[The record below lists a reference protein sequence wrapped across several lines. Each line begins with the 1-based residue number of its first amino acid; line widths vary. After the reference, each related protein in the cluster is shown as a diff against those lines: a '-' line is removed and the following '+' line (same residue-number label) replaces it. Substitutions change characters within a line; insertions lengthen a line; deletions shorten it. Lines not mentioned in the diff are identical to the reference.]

1 MYNSNFM
8 AIAEQEAESN
18 LKTQEGG
25 PFGCVIVKNNEIV
38 AKGHNTVLKC
48 NDPTAHGEIVT
59 LRKAG
64 TALNN
69 YDLSGCELYTNAF
82 PCPMCLSAIIW
93 ANIKVIYYG
102 NTAQD
107 TKKIGFRDDFI
118 YKFINSKFE
127 NKTVLKIERH
137 DQDKTIKSFDDF
149 INSQN
154 KIIY

>member
-25 PFGCVIVKNNEIV
+25 PFGCVIV
-38 AKGHNTVLKC
+38 
-48 NDPTAHGEIVT
+48 
-59 LRKAG
+59 KAG

-127 NKTVLKIERH
+127 NKNVLKIEQH
-137 DQDKTIKSFDDF
+137 DQDRTIKSFNDF